1 MPFLAALAPR
11 SIHKPRVVGIET
23 VPLQPCQCDR
33 SKGLLGGAVA
43 KDPLDTEHY
52 FNHSV
57 SMRNIASI
65 RPPAKFCLPL
75 GGSWKALGKGI
86 FCFIFGVNVKIT
98 AWQIQ

>member
-1 MPFLAALAPR
+1 
-11 SIHKPRVVGIET
+11 
-23 VPLQPCQCDR
+23 
-33 SKGLLGGAVA
+33 
-43 KDPLDTEHY
+43 
-52 FNHSV
+52 
-57 SMRNIASI
+57 MRNIASI